1 MKTSPSP
8 FTRRNFFKR
17 AGGAAA
23 AGLFFQRG
31 SAAAGAEEKPS
42 RPLLKLGLV
51 TYNLARSWD
60 IETIIKNCAEAKFE
74 AVELLTSHAHGVEVS
89 LSPGERKK
97 VRARFES
104 SPVKLASLGSAFEFH
119 SADPQEVRRNIEG
132 AKEYSKLAAE
142 VGAPAIK
149 VRPNGLQVKKGI
161 PEEATLNQIGEAL
174 AEVGAAAAQNGI
186 EVRVEVHGEGT
197 SRLPNIQKILDASK
211 SGNVFVCWN
220 SNQSDLLDG
229 GLKAN
234 FELVKGQIRFV
245 HMRELYLEEY
255 PFRQLLSLLR
265 GAGYKGYCCAEIP
278 ESADPVRVMKYYRG
292 LFLAYQDLI

>member
-1 MKTSPSP
+1 MKTPSSPL
-8 FTRRNFFKR
+8 TRRTFFKC

-23 AGLFFQRG
+23 AGLFSQPG
-31 SAAAGAEEKPS
+31 PGAAEAEEKPG
-42 RPLLKLGLV
+42 RPPLKLGLV

-60 IETIIKNCAEAKFE
+60 IETIIKNCAEAKFD
-74 AVELLTSHAHGVEVS
+74 AVELRTSHAHGVETG
-89 LSPGERKK
+89 LSAGERKK
-97 VRARFES
+97 VRARFEG

-132 AKEYSKLAAE
+132 AKEYARLAAE
-142 VGAPAIK
+142 VGAQAIK
-149 VRPNGLQVKKGI
+149 VRPNGLEVKKGI
-161 PEEATLNQIGEAL
+161 PEEATLKQIGEAL
-174 AEVGAAAAQNGI
+174 AEVGAAAAQIGI

-197 SRLPNIQKILDASK
+197 SRLPNIRKILDASK

-234 FELVKGQIRFV
+234 FELVKDRIRFV
-245 HMRELYLEEY
+245 HMRDLYLEEY

-265 GAGYKGYCCAEIP
+265 GAGYQGYCCAEIP
-278 ESADPVRVMKYYRG
+278 ESADAVRVMKYYRG
-292 LFLAYQDLI
+292 LFLAYQDLL